1 MLKLLTFLIP
11 IAAATYMRVTDTS
24 GSLVR
29 RVYMSEDS
37 SVVLNLSELP
47 SSLSTKLTSG
57 SVKVKSDKQYILVT
71 NESDNLLSMADCTY
85 IASPESVVSAEIQF
99 LHMGES
105 CVAGSNAKLQVLDV
119 ETNPVIVI
127 EIMTLYKGNGLVTGL
142 SVAAAMSEES
152 RIGKKKMV
160 APPKYGPVVSRADF
174 DSFKLD

>member
-85 IASPESVVSAEIQF
+85 IASPESAETQF

-127 EIMTLYKGNGLVTGL
+127 EIMTLYNRNALVTGL
-142 SVAAAMSEES
+142 SVAAAMTEES

-160 APPKYGPVVSRADF
+160 APPKFGPVVSTADF